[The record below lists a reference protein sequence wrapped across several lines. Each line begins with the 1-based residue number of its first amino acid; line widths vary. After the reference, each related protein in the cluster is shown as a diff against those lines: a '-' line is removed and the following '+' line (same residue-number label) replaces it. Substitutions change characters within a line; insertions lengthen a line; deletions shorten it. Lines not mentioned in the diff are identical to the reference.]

1 MNKTELIDVIAAKG
15 EVPKRQAELMLEGL
29 LGTIIST
36 LKSGGEVTLTGFG
49 TFSARKRAA
58 RMGVNPR
65 SPGEKIQIPEVT
77 VPKFKAGK
85 ALKDALKKQENISAQ
100 G

>member
-1 MNKTELIDVIAAKG
+1 MNKAELIDVIAAKA
-15 EVPKRQAELMLEGL
+15 EVPKRQAEIMLEGL
-29 LGTIIST
+29 LETIMAT

-58 RMGVNPR
+58 RMGVNPQK
-65 SPGEKIQIPEVT
+65 PGEKIQIPEVT

-85 ALKDALKKQENISAQ
+85 ALKDALKQ
-100 G
+100 

>member
-1 MNKTELIDVIAAKG
+1 MNKAELIDVIAAKA

-29 LGTIIST
+29 LETIIST

-49 TFSARKRAA
+49 TFSARKRTA
-58 RMGVNPR
+58 RLGVNPQK
-65 SPGEKIQIPEVT
+65 PGEKIQIPEVT

-85 ALKDALKKQENISAQ
+85 ALKDALKA
-100 G
+100 